1 MVPCQRSLLLSFS
14 CLALFAQ
21 QLIAQSGGPVYEIR
35 TYTVHDGRHADMLET
50 FRNYWTKTI
59 FPKHD
64 LEGVIFLTPTD
75 TPFSSRNFVY
85 ILRHS
90 SRAAA
95 DSNWT
100 AFIADPEV
108 RAISARRNANGRIV
122 AKVDRMFATEADFSP
137 VNRSSKND
145 LVTMSCDSARGE
157 VADVCKVNALWD
169 EANLK
174 MDASIVEP
182 TLDKDF
188 FWVAGERLRPKA
200 DVIQILQTTN
210 VRFEVYESTGVIV
223 YHSGNMAHAVGIS
236 RRKVR
241 IGNPEHTGD
250 WRFTRTFVKRDGRWR
265 ILSHHYTKLGGG

>member
-1 MVPCQRSLLLSFS
+1 MLACQKSVLVFLAYVALS
-14 CLALFAQ
+14 AQ
-21 QLIAQSGGPVYEIR
+21 QLSAQTAAPVYEIR
-35 TYTVHDGRHADMLET
+35 TYTAHEGRPAGMLET
-50 FRNYWTKTI
+50 FRSYWTKTI
-59 FPKHD
+59 FPKQD
-64 LEGVIFLTPTD
+64 LQGVTFLTPTD
-75 TPFSSRNFVY
+75 KPFLGRAFVY

-100 AFIADPEV
+100 AFMADRDV
-108 RAISARRNANGRIV
+108 RAISARRMQTGESSRTSTRCSQRKQTFRHSAG
-122 AKVDRMFATEADFSP
+122 SP
-137 VNRSSKND
+137 RKE
-145 LVTMSCDSARGE
+145 LVKMSCDSASGD

-169 EANLK
+169 KGNLK

-182 TLDKDF
+182 TLDDDF
-188 FWVAGERLRPKA
+188 FWVAGETLRPKA
-200 DVIQILQTTN
+200 DILQILQTTT
-210 VRFEVYESTGVIV
+210 VRFEVYESTRVMV

-250 WRFTRTFVKRDGRWR
+250 WRFTRTFVKRDGTWR